1 MKNIEAWKSRYTVKQ
16 FTNKS
21 IDPVDI
27 EYLVEIFE
35 YIPIQNGVLSHMWIR
50 LGPDDQ
56 DFKTFLYENIF
67 LYGNKSSLEHM
78 YPVASAPYVFLGLY
92 HKRNLVGK
100 NVTEHE
106 KVLNIGLHGGVL
118 LTEALHLGYDVSQ
131 VACNDGFRF
140 NRKEKQKEF
149 NRLVVNSMEK
159 QELEKYID
167 EPKKIHLADYF
178 PKLAICIGKGL
189 PLSKE
194 NNTVMLD
201 GKPAK
206 IHQKIKKPSTN
217 LVIRK
222 RVND

>member
-27 EYLVEIFE
+27 EYLSEIFK

-56 DFKTFLYENIF
+56 DFKTFMYENICHTAD
-67 LYGNKSSLEHM
+67 KREHM
-78 YPVASAPYVFLGLY
+78 YAISSSPYVFLGLY
-92 HKRNLVGK
+92 HKRNLIGK
-100 NVTEHE
+100 NVMEHE
-106 KVLNIGLHGGVL
+106 KILNIGFHGGVL

-131 VACNDGFRF
+131 IACNDGFRL
-140 NRKEKQKEF
+140 NREEKQKEF

-189 PLSKE
+189 PLTQ
-194 NNTVMLD
+194 NVTPVIRD
-201 GKPAK
+201 GFPAKVHQKPKKPA
-206 IHQKIKKPSTN
+206 TN

-222 RVND
+222 SANE

>member
-1 MKNIEAWKSRYTVKQ
+1 MKNIEAWKSRYTVRQ

-27 EYLVEIFE
+27 EYLSEIFE
-35 YIPIQNGVLSHMWIR
+35 YIPIQNGIINHMWIR

-56 DFKTFLYENIF
+56 DFKTFLYEEIF
-67 LYGNKSSLEHM
+67 HVTDKSEHM
-78 YPVASAPYVFLGLY
+78 YAVASSPYVFLGLY
-92 HKRNLVGK
+92 HYRNTVGK
-100 NVTEHE
+100 KVTERE
-106 KVLNIGLHGGVL
+106 KILNIGFHGGVL
-118 LTEALHLGYDVSQ
+118 LTEALHLGYDVAQ
-131 VACNDGFRF
+131 IACNEGYFV
-140 NRKEKQKEF
+140 NREEKQKEF
-149 NRLVVNSMEK
+149 NRFVVNSMEK
-159 QELEKYID
+159 QELEKYIE

-194 NNTVMLD
+194 NNAVILD

-206 IHQKIKKPSTN
+206 THQKPKKPSTN